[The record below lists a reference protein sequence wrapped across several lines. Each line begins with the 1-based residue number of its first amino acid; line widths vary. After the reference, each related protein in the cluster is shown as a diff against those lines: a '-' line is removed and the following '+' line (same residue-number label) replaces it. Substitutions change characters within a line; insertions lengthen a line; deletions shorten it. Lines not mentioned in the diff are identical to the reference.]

1 LKFDLLIINGHVLK
15 GGPNDFEPVIADIA
29 VSGDRISGIGDFSG
43 SDADMVIDISGLFAS
58 PGFIDTH
65 SHSEFTLLAD
75 GRAEGKISQGITT
88 EVNGNCGLS
97 AAPMYG
103 PALDQRED
111 ELRALDI
118 RERWNTFDEY
128 FEVLNR
134 RGFALNFSSLVGHN
148 SLRASVMGY
157 SDRNPTESEVAKMVE
172 LLRAAINSGARGLST
187 GLIYPPGIFSDSHEI
202 IKLASAAAS
211 QKGIY
216 ATHMRDEGDKLL
228 EAVDEVLNIASLS
241 GIHAHVSHLKTN
253 GNANWHKIGQVL
265 EKIEMAIKKGLSITC
280 DRYPYIA
287 SSTDLD
293 AVLPSWA
300 FKGGRKEELRIIKE
314 EKSGLIQDMLKAYPD
329 ESHWQEIMIS
339 SVRSGRNKWMEGSY
353 LSEVADIKGKT
364 PLDAMFD
371 ILLEEDLNV
380 GAIFFSMNE
389 DNLKSI
395 LGLSYCMVGTDSSA
409 RSFDGITATGKPH
422 PRGFGSFPKILGKYV
437 RDDRILGLG
446 EAVYKMSGLPAEIFR
461 LNGRGTIKEGYFAD
475 IVVFDPG
482 KVNDTASYDNPFS
495 RPEGIYHVI
504 INGVPVMLEGK
515 FTGAL
520 PGRILR

>member
-1 LKFDLLIINGHVLK
+1 MKFDLLIRNGHVLT
-15 GGPNDFEPVIADIA
+15 GNVNDFEPVVADIA
-29 VSGDRISGIGDFSG
+29 VRGDRISCIGDLSG
-43 SDADMVIDISGLFAS
+43 SDADKVIDICGLIAS

-97 AAPMYG
+97 AAPMFG

-111 ELRALDI
+111 ELRAMDI

-128 FEVLNR
+128 YETLNS

-148 SLRASVMGY
+148 SLRASVKGY
-157 SDRNPTESEVAKMVE
+157 SDSNPSESEIARMAE
-172 LLRAAINSGARGLST
+172 LLSVAIGSGARGLST
-187 GLIYPPGIFSDSHEI
+187 GLIYTPGIYSDSHEI
-202 IKLASAAAS
+202 VKLAGAAAA

-228 EAVDEVLNIASLS
+228 EAVDEVLHIASLS
-241 GIHAHVSHLKTN
+241 GIHAHISHLKAS
-253 GNANWHKIGQVL
+253 GKANWHKTGEVIDR
-265 EKIEMAIKKGLSITC
+265 IDMAIKGGLSITC

-314 EKSGLIQDMLKAYPD
+314 EKRELMQDMLKTYPD
-329 ESHWQEIMIS
+329 ESHWKEIMIS
-339 SVRSGRNKWMEGSY
+339 SVRSGRNKWMEGRN
-353 LSEVADIKGKT
+353 LSEVADVTGKT
-364 PLDAMFD
+364 PLDTMFH
-371 ILLEEDLNV
+371 LLVEEDLNV

-395 LGLSYCMVGTDSSA
+395 MGLSYCMVGTDSSA
-409 RSFDGITATGKPH
+409 RSFDGMTANGKPH
-422 PRGFGSFPKILGKYV
+422 PRGFGSFPRVLGKYV
-437 RDDRILGLG
+437 RDDRVLGLG

-461 LNGRGTIKEGYFAD
+461 LNGRGSIKEGCYAD

-482 KVNDTASYDNPFS
+482 KVNDTASYDHPFS

-504 INGVPVMLEGK
+504 INGIPVMLEGK

>member
-1 LKFDLLIINGHVLK
+1 MKFDLLIRNGHVLK
-15 GGPNDFEPVIADIA
+15 GGPNDFEPELADIA
-29 VSGDRISGIGDFSG
+29 VSGDRISGIGDYSG
-43 SDADMVIDISGLFAS
+43 SDADKVIDISGLLAS

-111 ELRALDI
+111 ELRTLDI

-148 SLRASVMGY
+148 SLRASVTGY
-157 SDRNPTESEVAKMVE
+157 SDRNPTESEIAKMVE
-172 LLRAAINSGARGLST
+172 LLRAAIDSGARGLST
-187 GLIYPPGIFSDSHEI
+187 GLVYPPGTFSDSHEI
-202 IKLASAAAS
+202 IKLASAAAA
-211 QKGIY
+211 QRGIY
-216 ATHMRDEGDKLL
+216 TTHMRDEGDKLL

-241 GIHAHVSHLKTN
+241 GIHAHISHLKTN
-253 GNANWHKIGQVL
+253 GKANWYKIGQVL
-265 EKIEMAIKKGLSITC
+265 DRIEMAIKGGLSITC

-314 EKSGLIQDMLKAYPD
+314 EKRGLIQDMLKAHPD

-339 SVRSGRNKWMEGSY
+339 SVRSGRNKWMEGRN
-353 LSEVADIKGKT
+353 LSEVADIKRKA
-364 PLDAMFD
+364 PLDAIFD
-371 ILLEEDLNV
+371 ILIEEDLNV

-395 LGLSYCMVGTDSSA
+395 LGLSYSMVGTDSSA

-422 PRGFGSFPKILGKYV
+422 PRGFGSFPRVLGKYV
-437 RDDRILGLG
+437 RDDNILALG

-461 LNGRGTIKEGYFAD
+461 LNGRGTIKEGCFAD
-475 IVVFDPG
+475 IVVFDPC

-495 RPEGIYHVI
+495 RAEGIYHVI
-504 INGVPVMLEGK
+504 INGIPVMLEGK